1 MAYGWYDRGMLL
13 RDWEINAL
21 DLLGEPLDDL
31 QEFFFVS
38 RYLDRL
44 PAHVCLHL
52 HHVHQIVPDDLPVVA
67 EAYDS
72 GRLTQ
77 RHWDE
82 IHDIDYLVAGL
93 PFGPGP
99 KDEVVMGIQV
109 ALRVDVG
116 TVEDI
121 ARRVACFAA
130 CGAKVIAA
138 VDGRYINPDAEQRA
152 VELGVTVL
160 VRKVQPAA

>member
-1 MAYGWYDRGMLL
+1 MAGTIGACCCGTGKSKPWIFWASLWMTCRSPSSSVDILTGCRLT
-13 RDWEINAL
+13 
-21 DLLGEPLDDL
+21 
-31 QEFFFVS
+31 FVF
-38 RYLDRL
+38 
-44 PAHVCLHL
+44 HL

-109 ALRVDVG
+109 ALRVDAG

-152 VELGVTVL
+152 VELGVTVR